1 MQSIADGLIP
11 VRPGDLTLA
20 HVRAFVDRVLTVDDA
35 RIADAVR
42 WLFFE
47 ARQVVEPSGAASVAA
62 VLWPEEA
69 SPLADRSRT
78 VVAVLSGG
86 NLASD
91 VILAM
96 GQSGNE
102 AMRQ

>member
-1 MQSIADGLIP
+1 MTASLAAGRAVTLDRVQSIADGLIP

-62 VLWPEEA
+62 VLWPEETSRLPIA
-69 SPLADRSRT
+69 AGRSS
-78 VVAVLSGG
+78 LC
-86 NLASD
+86 
-91 VILAM
+91 
-96 GQSGNE
+96 
-102 AMRQ
+102 